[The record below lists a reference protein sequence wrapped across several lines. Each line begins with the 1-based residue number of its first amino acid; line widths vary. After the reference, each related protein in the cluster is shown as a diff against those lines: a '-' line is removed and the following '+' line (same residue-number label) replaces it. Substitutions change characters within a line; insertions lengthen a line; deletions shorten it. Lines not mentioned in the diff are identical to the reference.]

1 MYKDSCF
8 KHLNCYII
16 DNNFYIINWF
26 FKGCEIIQKA
36 EDKRHI
42 RVINKKHIAQNR
54 LKKAL
59 PYFFLM
65 PYITTNDFVLKYNF
79 YSIIN
84 KKR

>member
-1 MYKDSCF
+1 MVVLNARTVTLLTIAFTSLTGLSKVVKLYK
-8 KHLNCYII
+8 KQI
-16 DNNFYIINWF
+16 
-26 FKGCEIIQKA
+26 
-36 EDKRHI
+36 DKRQI

-84 KKR
+84 EKR